1 MGKFED
7 ARGNIRLIV
16 FDLDGTALNSKKQ
29 VSPRTKEA
37 MRRAAQQGIRLVP
50 ATGRQMGDIPD
61 HVLRSIPEAS
71 YAVTANGAL
80 VYRMPEQEVVLSR
93 GFAVPNARRIIEECR
108 RYKAMLHVGYGRG
121 GVIDNQGVAW
131 EDRWV
136 RDEIE
141 ALSRTWLFNLADTWV
156 ELAAWQDLPCKMT
169 LIFFDPAERE
179 RAIREFSR
187 WSEMN
192 ISSSEITNLEIMP
205 PETSKGSAVSFL
217 AACEGLDARQVM
229 AIGNGL
235 NDMDMLSAAG
245 LGVAVGNA
253 EQELKEMADV
263 VTASCDED
271 GVAIAIEA
279 IL

>member
-7 ARGNIRLIV
+7 ARGNIRLIA

-187 WSEMN
+187 WPELNS
-192 ISSSEITNLEIMP
+192 SSSEITNLEIMP
-205 PETSKGSAVSFL
+205 PETSKGSAVAFL
-217 AACEGLDARQVM
+217 AAREGLDARQVM

-271 GVAIAIEA
+271 GVALAIEA